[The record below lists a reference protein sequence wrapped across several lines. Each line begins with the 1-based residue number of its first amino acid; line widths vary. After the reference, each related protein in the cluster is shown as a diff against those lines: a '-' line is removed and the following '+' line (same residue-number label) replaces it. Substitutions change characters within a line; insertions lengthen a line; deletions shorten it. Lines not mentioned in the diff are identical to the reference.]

1 MCEHIFTNQKYINF
15 KNEIMKN
22 DLEEI
27 DQLIKETLTQE
38 EAKFY
43 DELEEQN
50 VLQMIGGLFQGKNKW
65 IMYMMNIMTLI
76 FFGLFVYCLVQFF
89 NTDIPNELIKWGF
102 GGLMFLLNVS
112 MLKIFAWMQ
121 MDKNAILREMKRLE
135 LQVSS
140 LSGKMSE

>member
-1 MCEHIFTNQKYINF
+1 MTKTL
-15 KNEIMKN
+15 IMKN
-22 DLEEI
+22 NIENI

-43 DELEEQN
+43 DELDEQN
-50 VLQMIGGLFQGKNKW
+50 VLEMVLGLFKGKNKW
-65 IMYMMNIMTLI
+65 IMFVMNFMVLV
-76 FFGLFVYCLVQFF
+76 FFGLFIYCTVQFF
-89 NTDIPNELIKWGF
+89 NTNVTNEFIKWGI
-102 GGLMFLLNVS
+102 GGLVFLFGVS

-135 LQVSS
+135 LQMSS